1 MALKSVSTLVL
12 DGLAVFEFGVICEVF
27 GIDRSAD
34 GVPNFDFKV
43 CGPVAGEPVRTTIGA
58 HLTPQHDYGDLL
70 GADLVAV
77 PAIAS
82 GKNGYPPEALEVL
95 REAAAGGSI
104 ILTVCSGAFVVGAAG
119 LLDGRPCTTHWMY
132 ADLLARMYPTA
143 RVDRNVLYV
152 DDGNLITSAGTAAG
166 IDACLHL
173 VRRELGSE
181 VTNRIARRM
190 VVPPQRDGGQRQYI
204 EQPIPV
210 RCSERF
216 APHLDWIVANL
227 DKPHTVS
234 TLARRANMS
243 ARTFARR
250 FVEETGTTPMQ
261 WVTDQRVLYA
271 RRMLE
276 ESDLDIDRIAERSG
290 FGTATLLRHH
300 FRRIIGVTPTDYRR
314 RFCCNDT
321 QAEQTA

>member
-1 MALKSVSTLVL
+1 MALKSVSVLVL

-43 CGPVAGEPVRTTIGA
+43 CGPEAGKPLRISVGATI
-58 HLTPQHDYGDLL
+58 TPDHGLDGLV

-77 PAIAS
+77 PAVDGS
-82 GKNGYPPEALEVL
+82 EYPPEALAAL
-95 REAAAGGSI
+95 KAAADSGST
-104 ILTVCSGAFVVGAAG
+104 ILTVCTGAFIAGAAG
-119 LLDGRPCTTHWMY
+119 LLDGRPCTTHW
-132 ADLLARMYPTA
+132 AHAEKLARQYPTA
-143 RVDRNVLYV
+143 KIDRNVLFV

-181 VTNRIARRM
+181 VTNKIARRM

-204 EQPIPV
+204 DQPIPV

-216 APHLDWIVANL
+216 APHLDWLLSNL
-227 DKPHTVS
+227 DQPHTVA
-234 TLARRANMS
+234 TLAARAHMS

-250 FVEETGTTPMQ
+250 FVEETGRTPMQ

-271 RRMLE
+271 RTLLE
-276 ESDLDIDRIAERSG
+276 ETDLDVDRIAERSG

-300 FRRIIGVTPTDYRR
+300 FRRIIGVTPSDYRR
-314 RFCCNDT
+314 RFCCTGNDE
-321 QAEQTA
+321 ASAATA

>member
-1 MALKSVSTLVL
+1 MLKTVSVLVL
-12 DGLAVFEFGVICEVF
+12 DGLAVFEFGVVCEVF

-43 CGPVAGEPVRTTIGA
+43 CGLEPGQPVRTSVGA
-58 HLTPQHDYGDLL
+58 SLVPDHGLDALV
-70 GADLVAV
+70 GADMLAI
-77 PAIAS
+77 PAFV
-82 GKNGYPPEALEVL
+82 GTDYPPEALDAI
-95 REAAAGGSI
+95 RAAADAGSI
-104 ILTVCSGAFVVGAAG
+104 ILTVCSGAFVAGAAG
-119 LLDGRPCTTHWMY
+119 LLDGRPCTTHWMH
-132 ADLLARMYPTA
+132 ADELARTYPTA
-143 RVDRNVLYV
+143 RVDRNVLFV

-181 VTNRIARRM
+181 VTNTIARRM

-210 RCSERF
+210 RCSDGF
-216 APHLDWIVANL
+216 APHLDWILTNL
-227 DKPHTVS
+227 DKPHTVA
-234 TLARRANMS
+234 TLAKLANMS

-250 FVEETGTTPMQ
+250 FVEETGRTPMQ

-271 RRMLE
+271 RRLLE
-276 ESDLDIDRIAERSG
+276 ETDLDIDRVADKAG

-300 FRRIIGVTPTDYRR
+300 FRRVVGVTPSDYRR
-314 RFCCNDT
+314 RFSGDESDC
-321 QAEQTA
+321 AATA